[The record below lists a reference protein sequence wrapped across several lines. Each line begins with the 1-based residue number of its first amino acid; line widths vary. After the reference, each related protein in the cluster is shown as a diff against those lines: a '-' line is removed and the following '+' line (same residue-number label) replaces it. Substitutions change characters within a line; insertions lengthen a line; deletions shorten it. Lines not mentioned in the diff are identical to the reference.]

1 MKLGIVLAGVLR
13 SKIDFGELCAWAA
26 QNGYGAIDV
35 PADRADGADLARK
48 AGLAP
53 ASTSAG
59 AALIVADEAER
70 ETNLATVIARIDA
83 AANQGIPFLQL
94 GHARLPDPAMVPW
107 GAPDEETLRAA
118 RLGIAPAAA
127 HAETRGVKLVMEN
140 YAAAGRN
147 FATTPANWRALFEAV
162 PSPAFGL
169 CFDPS
174 HLIALQVD
182 WLRALREFGARVHYA
197 HAKDT
202 AINPEALYQH
212 GLLARDYG
220 RMPSS
225 LGPQG
230 AGRGWWR
237 FALPGFGVVDW
248 GRYTGTLR
256 EVGYDGILSVEHEDD
271 AWGWRA
277 DLSRTLEG
285 LKVTQRYLRPYL
297 D

>member
-13 SKIDFGELCAWAA
+13 TKIDFGELCTWAA
-26 QNGYGAIDV
+26 NNGYGAIDV
-35 PADRADGADLARK
+35 PADRPDAADLARK
-48 AGLAP
+48 AGLELA
-53 ASTSAG
+53 ATSAG
-59 AALIVADEAER
+59 APLIVADDAER
-70 ETNLATVIARIDA
+70 EKNVATVIAKIDQA
-83 AANQGIPFLQL
+83 ADQGIPFVQL
-94 GHARLPDPAMVPW
+94 GHARVPDPAVVPW
-107 GAPDEETLRAA
+107 GAPDAETVRVAK
-118 RLGIAPAAA
+118 LGIGPAAA
-127 HAETRGVKLVMEN
+127 HAEKRGVKLVMEN

-182 WLRALREFGARVHYA
+182 YLRALREFGGRVHYA

-202 AINPEALYQH
+202 EINSEALYQH
-212 GLLARDYG
+212 GILARDYG
-220 RMPSS
+220 RMNSS
-225 LGPQG
+225 LGPNAQ
-230 AGRGWWR
+230 GWWR
-237 FALPGFGVVDW
+237 FALPGFGTVDW

-256 EVGYDGILSVEHEDD
+256 EVGFDGVLSVEHEDD

-277 DLSRTLEG
+277 DVNRTLEG
-285 LKVTQRYLRPYL
+285 LKVTQRYLRPFL